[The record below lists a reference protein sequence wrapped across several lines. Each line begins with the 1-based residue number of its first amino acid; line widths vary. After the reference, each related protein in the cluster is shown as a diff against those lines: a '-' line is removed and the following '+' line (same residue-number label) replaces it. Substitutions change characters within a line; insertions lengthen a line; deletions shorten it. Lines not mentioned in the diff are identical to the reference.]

1 MSQNIRTSSFEYR
14 SRFATGKD
22 HYTVTIS
29 VKDLLYSDGKK
40 YMDISYKF
48 DAAMDTEPAGK
59 LIKNHPFFESEM
71 DDFLEYEG
79 EVIAKNPMTE
89 MMIEYLLMDNAEL
102 AKFSGHT
109 TPQEYKHKIMLSIVH
124 FWD

>member
-1 MSQNIRTSSFEYR
+1 MAQNTRTSTFNYR
-14 SRFATGKD
+14 ALTAVGND
-22 HYTVTIS
+22 HYKVTVT

-40 YMDISYKF
+40 YMDIGYEF
-48 DAAMDTEPAGK
+48 EAIMDTDFVGK
-59 LIKNHPFFESEM
+59 LIKNHPFFESDM
-71 DDFLEYEG
+71 DDFLGYSG
-79 EVIAKNPMTE
+79 EVIATNPMTS
-89 MMIEYLLMDNAEL
+89 MMVDYLLMDNAEL